1 MTTNDKLYVAFQGFQ
16 RLGLG
21 SLEQVATLCFE
32 SKWEDLRT
40 RISVYE
46 DETGRVVDV
55 DLSGTEEEVLARL
68 GQSTED
74 EDVAAETETAPK
86 EPPVRR
92 KPGRPKLGVVSREVS
107 LLPRHWS
114 WLSEQRGGASAMLRR
129 LVELAKKNESSES
142 IQRRVVDA
150 AHRFLWDIAGDQP
163 HFEELSRALYAANLE
178 EVRALSA
185 GWPEGIRHQLDR
197 YLARHKEA
205 ASEAPAPDGSARD

>member
-1 MTTNDKLYVAFQGFQ
+1 MTNDKLYVAFQGFQ

-32 SKWEDLRT
+32 SQWEDLRS

-55 DLSGTEEEVLARL
+55 DLSGTEAEVLARL
-68 GQSTED
+68 NQPPESEN
-74 EDVAAETETAPK
+74 APAETETAPA
-86 EPPVRR
+86 RR

-163 HFEELSRALYAANLE
+163 HFEELSRALYAAKLE
-178 EVRALSA
+178 EVTALSA

-197 YLARHKEA
+197 YLARHRDA
-205 ASEAPAPDGSARD
+205 ATEAPAPSPTAGD